1 MVTSLIL
8 VRAAV
13 SLLVAAGVLWLFHR
27 PIRQILQTLV
37 GEHSVALWMRFIHFA
52 TYVLAL
58 SRGIELFKIDLLTR
72 QDGSDYKWAQV
83 VTPGRWAYELL
94 EAVIHV
100 LQGLAL
106 GFLFFFLVTL
116 ALVALQRILAVRL
129 DRSQD
134 SKTDDR

>member
-1 MVTSLIL
+1 MVATLIL

-13 SLLVAAGVLWLFHR
+13 SVLVAGGVLWLFHR

-37 GEHSVALWMRFIHFA
+37 GEQSVALWMRFIHFA
-52 TYVLAL
+52 AYVLAL

-72 QDGSDYKWAQV
+72 QDGDYKWAQV

-116 ALVALQRILAVRL
+116 ALVALQRILGARL
-129 DRSQD
+129 DRNQNT
-134 SKTDDR
+134 KTEER